1 MNITRINVKKVNEEK
16 VKAIVSIS
24 IDDSI
29 LIHDIKVIDG
39 KNGIFISMP
48 NKKTKTGDYRDL
60 VHPVSKEAREELYQK
75 ILEAYEKEEKEEVVE
90 AQEN

>member
-1 MNITRINVKKVNEEK
+1 MNITRIRVKKVNEEK

-48 NKKTKTGDYRDL
+48 KKKTKTGDYRDL
-60 VHPVSKEAREELYQK
+60 VHPVSQEAREELYQK
-75 ILEAYEKEEKEEVVE
+75 ILEAYENAEEEKIEE
-90 AQEN
+90 